1 MSQGGADGAGSLG
14 GAELRT
20 TTAEQME
27 PKTTK
32 VEQKTTRAELR
43 TTMAKQVE
51 PNTTRVELMVLDTY
65 KADQAEK

>member
-14 GAELRT
+14 GAEDHQ
-20 TTAEQME
+20 AEQIE